1 MKLNLLVTYIFYAQ
15 GMTQNSK
22 AMLSSVD
29 NRVKHRMKSMNEAYF
44 IVYVIVNKS

>member
-1 MKLNLLVTYIFYAQ
+1 MLKEWLKSPRQPSII
-15 GMTQNSK
+15 S